1 MQKDYRSIN
10 GNTYR
15 ERRELFCSFKNNIK
29 HVNLYMCFF
38 LLRADEILFSKILYA
53 DMEKGLNIGSQLFRT
68 LDRLWIYFSGMHALC
83 VHSHVSNVRVRAC
96 DSHRLHGPMIY
107 MLIPR
112 GRRIQV
118 SQDYGKLSLSCI
130 NNSSIRAANTCQ
142 NKQLRAN
149 RKYRRKSHYAY
160 RARKTVPF

>member
-1 MQKDYRSIN
+1 MEIPTEKDVSFFVASKIILNMSI
-10 GNTYR
+10 YI
-15 ERRELFCSFKNNIK
+15 C
-29 HVNLYMCFF
+29 VFF
-38 LLRADEILFSKILYA
+38 LLRAGEILFSKILYA
-53 DMEKGLNIGSQLFRT
+53 DMEKGLNISSQLFRT
-68 LDRLWIYFSGMHALC
+68 LDRLWAYFSGMHALC